1 MVYTAAA
8 MIARVHDGSETPARS
23 RAANRG
29 AAIGRGQASRK
40 CNPAPPF
47 PAHQTRI
54 SPVAKPSSGGVPA
67 AGALPP
73 SASAIQPASVSR
85 CARPSR

>member
-23 RAANRG
+23 CAANRS
-29 AAIGRGQASRK
+29 AAIGRGRASRK
-40 CNPAPPF
+40 CNPATLQT
-47 PAHQTRI
+47 HQTRI
-54 SPVAKPSSGGVPA
+54 SPVAKPSSGGMPT